1 MTSTA
6 ATNNPT
12 LDSADDMVATPY
24 QPKPQESAFFG
35 QVVVIDRS
43 DWKLVKGQG
52 RLPFDA
58 IYDDQQD
65 RVRGITI
72 QIECEK
78 RDGGKFTIDTGKNP
92 LLEIDKSWHGFTL
105 KSLQKLGVPLSQ
117 LRTAF
122 VQVKRVETGE
132 TYTAQDGTP
141 KPRTALV
148 FVAVYPDWHAMH
160 AAREQLFGRGSQS
173 QNAPAANSQAT
184 PAPAPIP
191 TVDRSALEKLLPAL
205 WQAAGRDKAVFT
217 TMFQG
222 NPALVAAFTLDEAI
236 QAASLPF

>member
-6 ATNNPT
+6 ATPV
-12 LDSADDMVATPY
+12 DSMDDMVATPY

-52 RLPFDA
+52 RVPFDA
-58 IYDDQQD
+58 VYDDQAD

-78 RDGGKFTIDTGKNP
+78 RDGGKFTIDTGRNA
-92 LLEIDKSWHGFTL
+92 LLEIDKAWHGFTL

-132 TYTAQDGTP
+132 TYTNAAGEA

-148 FVAVYPDWHAMH
+148 FVAVYPDWHAMN
-160 AAREQLFGRGSQS
+160 AAREQLFGRG
-173 QNAPAANSQAT
+173 NGGAPAAPAQT

-205 WQAAGRDKAVFT
+205 WQAAGRDRAVFT